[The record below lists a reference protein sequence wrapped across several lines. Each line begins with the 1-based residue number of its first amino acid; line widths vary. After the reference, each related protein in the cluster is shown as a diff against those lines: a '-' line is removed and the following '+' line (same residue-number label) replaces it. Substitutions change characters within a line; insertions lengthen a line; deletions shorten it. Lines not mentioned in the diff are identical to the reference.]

1 MGTGTTGAVAKK
13 LGRNFIGIEKDK
25 KYFKVSEQRIKKINE
40 IDSNFNFPMID
51 KKKEKRIPFGYL
63 LESGL
68 VEPGLNLF
76 DHKKK
81 YKAQVMADGSI
92 YCNKIQGSIHKVG
105 AQVQGM
111 PSCNGWSYWHFN
123 IEGKLEPIDFLRR
136 KVREAL

>member
-1 MGTGTTGAVAKK
+1 MKIVVLKFGGTSVGT
-13 LGRNFIGIEKDK
+13 IEK
-25 KYFKVSEQRIKKINE
+25 IKRVAE
-40 IDSNFNFPMID
+40 IISN
-51 KKKEKRIPFGYL
+51 Y
-63 LESGL
+63 
-68 VEPGLNLF
+68 
-76 DHKKK
+76 HKKK